1 VKNASAF
8 NTTIDCRFHIQ
19 IGTGRASVAWA
30 AVLALGFLSLVIS
43 FIHFCH
49 FSLFFLILKKQAA
62 AAATTTNQMH
72 GVTS

>member
-49 FSLFFLILKKQAA
+49 FSLFFLILKKIKLLLLLLLR
-62 AAATTTNQMH
+62 TKCME
-72 GVTS
+72 